1 MLEITPKP
9 GLLAESRQGH
19 DKGKLYVIIS
29 IVDKDFCFVSDGEV
43 RPLNKQK
50 KKRIKHLK
58 LTATVFEG
66 IEAKLNK
73 TDKKKL
79 YDTEIKRALKLYI
92 KEKEECRKA
101 TTSKPKE

>member
-1 MLEITPKP
+1 MMNEITPRT
-9 GLLAESRQGH
+9 GRLAVSKQGH
-19 DKGKLYVIIS
+19 DKGRLYVITNIT
-29 IVDKDFCFVSDGEV
+29 DKDFVFVSDGET

-66 IEAKLNK
+66 IEAKLNG

-79 YDTEIKRALKLYI
+79 YDTEIKRAIKLYKETI
-92 KEKEECRKA
+92 KEQYAEKR
-101 TTSKPKE
+101 